1 MPGPKPPE
9 VPLSE
14 QERAELTALS
24 RRHKTSQQIALRA
37 RIVLS
42 LHAGLNVEQVARHL
56 KTTSTTVR
64 LWRRH
69 WLERTDANVVA
80 RLTDDERSGAPP
92 TFTPEQWCQII
103 ALACED
109 PETSGRPIT
118 HWTPRELAE
127 EAVKREIVASISTR
141 HVGRFLKSGGIEAA
155 QDRLLAQQRTRS
167 TSRGE
172 DRRRHDAL

>member
-1 MPGPKPPE
+1 MAGPKPPE

-14 QERAELTALS
+14 QERAELTRLS

-42 LHAGLNVEQVARHL
+42 LNAGLNTEQVARQL
-56 KTTSTTVR
+56 ATTPTTVR

-69 WLERTDANVVA
+69 WFERASAEVVA
-80 RLTDDERSGAPP
+80 RLQDDERSGAPP
-92 TFTPEQWCQII
+92 TFTSQQWCQII

-109 PETSGRPIT
+109 PQASGRPIT

-127 EAVKREIVASISTR
+127 EAVAREIVTSISTR
-141 HVGRFLKSGGIEAA
+141 HVGRFLKSGGVEAA
-155 QDRLLAQQRTRS
+155 SQRLLAQQRPGP
-167 TSRGE
+167 TSRTE
-172 DRRRHDAL
+172 NR